1 MPPIT
6 QSQKITEGINM
17 AQAEYL
23 VRDTDVARMLACS
36 RATVWRRA
44 AEGAL
49 PAPLRIG
56 GMTRWR
62 MSDISEFIARGT
74 SNGKHR

>member
-1 MPPIT
+1 
-6 QSQKITEGINM
+6 M
-17 AQAEYL
+17 AQVEYL

-36 RATVWRRA
+36 RATVWRRT

-56 GMTRWR
+56 GITRWR
-62 MSDISEFIARGT
+62 MSDICDFIARGT
-74 SNGKHR
+74 PNEKHL